1 MSPLRANHAHRCL
14 HHGAPG
20 DRPHPRSLPSYRS
33 GEVPFPCPARTS
45 PDGSRCGRFRFRL
58 ENAAVALGNGTPIQ
72 PTPGPRARPGTPIQ
86 PTPGI
91 SPGFKEPLAQERGL
105 APRYSRPRA

>member
-1 MSPLRANHAHRCL
+1 MSPLQANHAHRCL
-14 HHGAPG
+14 HHRAPG
-20 DRPHPRSLPSYRS
+20 GRPHPRSLPSYRS
-33 GEVPFPCPARTS
+33 AEAPFPCPARAS

-72 PTPGPRARPGTPIQ
+72 PTPGV
-86 PTPGI
+86 

-105 APRYSRPRA
+105 ALRYNRPRA